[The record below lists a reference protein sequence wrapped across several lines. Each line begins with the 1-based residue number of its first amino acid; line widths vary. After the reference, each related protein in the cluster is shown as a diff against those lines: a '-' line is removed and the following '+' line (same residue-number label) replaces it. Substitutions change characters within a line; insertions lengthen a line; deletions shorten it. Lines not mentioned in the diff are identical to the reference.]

1 MAILWT
7 VSHPERLVVAVGQNS
22 VTATDILFCVD
33 GMLKAGVISYR
44 KIYDMTLVAITMP
57 QLDLR
62 AVGKRMAAMADNQG
76 FGPVAIVVSSNGVAG
91 SARHFEE
98 TSAAKR
104 PVRIFRDLYAAREWL
119 DEVAP
124 PDRVLRVVRDQ
135 LDTTRAIGK
144 AAKTFSIPSKDVG
157 ADGRSGS
164 LSVTAPVLP
173 KGRRQSRGI
182 AWRSHGRSRI
192 PSD

>member
-7 VSHPERLVVAVGQNS
+7 VSHPERLVVAVGQNA

-44 KIYDMTLVAITMP
+44 KIYDMTLVAVTMP

-98 TSAAKR
+98 TAAAKR
-104 PVRIFRDLYAAREWL
+104 PVRIFRDLFAARAWL

-124 PDRVLRVVRDQ
+124 PDRVLRVVGEQPGTSRVV
-135 LDTTRAIGK
+135 GK
-144 AAKTFSIPSKDVG
+144 AAKTSSTPSKDSG
-157 ADGRSGS
+157 ADGRACS
-164 LSVTAPVLP
+164 LPIAAGVL
-173 KGRRQSRGI
+173 KRRRQSRGA
-182 AWRSHGRSRI
+182 AWRSNGRSRI
-192 PSD
+192 PNG

>member
-7 VSHPERLVVAVGQNS
+7 VSHPERLVVAVGQDA

-44 KIYDMTLVAITMP
+44 KIYDMTLVAVTMP

-62 AVGKRMAAMADNQG
+62 SVGKRMAAMADNQG
-76 FGPVAIVVSSNGVAG
+76 SGPVAIVVSSNGIEG

-98 TSAAKR
+98 ASAARR
-104 PVRIFRDLYAAREWL
+104 PVRIFRDRFVAREWL

-124 PDRVLRVVRDQ
+124 PDRVLRVVRAE
-135 LDTTRAIGK
+135 LGTTKVVGNASR
-144 AAKTFSIPSKDVG
+144 TSSTPSTDAG

-164 LSVTAPVLP
+164 LPITALT
-173 KGRRQSRGI
+173 GRRQSRGA
-182 AWRSHGRSRI
+182 AWRSRGRSRI